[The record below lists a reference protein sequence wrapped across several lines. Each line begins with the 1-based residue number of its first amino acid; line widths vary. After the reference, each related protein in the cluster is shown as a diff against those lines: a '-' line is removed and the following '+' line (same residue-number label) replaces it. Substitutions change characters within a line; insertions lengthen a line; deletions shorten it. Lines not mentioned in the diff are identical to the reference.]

1 MNKTSMDTYV
11 GVMVEIKLRT
21 AVIDL
26 YLSGRQNAGYLA
38 TNIEVIGL
46 QFRKIFELI
55 ALSSLAAHR
64 DLYSRAYADFA
75 KHWEAT
81 KLLENVRHINPDFYP
96 KPVIEEKTAQPE
108 VKSNLRP
115 RDPDY
120 LTKDELVQAHG
131 RCGSLM
137 HAANPYGRGI
147 DYAFFNR
154 CFPEW
159 RAKTINLLNCHQLHV
174 PGDTGF
180 YLVHMQEEGKDGVTW
195 YKFGRSD

>member
-1 MNKTSMDTYV
+1 MNKTCMDTYV

-26 YLSGRQNAGYLA
+26 YMFGRQNAGYKA

-64 DLYSRAYADFA
+64 DLYSRAYSDFA
-75 KHWEAT
+75 KHWEAA
-81 KLLENVRHINPDFYP
+81 KLLKNVRQLNPDFYP
-96 KPVIEEKTAQPE
+96 QPVIEEKGDKPG

-115 RDPDY
+115 RDSDY
-120 LTKDELVQAHG
+120 LTEDELVQAHG

-137 HAANPYGRGI
+137 HAANPYGRWI
-147 DYAFFNR
+147 DYGFFDQS
-154 CFPEW
+154 FPEW
-159 RAKTINLLNCHQLHV
+159 RTRTVNLLNCAC
-174 PGDTGF
+174 PAIT
-180 YLVHMQEEGKDGVTW
+180 
-195 YKFGRSD
+195 

>member
-1 MNKTSMDTYV
+1 MDTYV

-26 YLSGRQNAGYLA
+26 YLSGRQNAGYMA
-38 TNIEVIGL
+38 TNMEVIGL

-64 DLYSRAYADFA
+64 DLYSQAYADFT

-81 KLLENVRHINPDFYP
+81 MLLKNVRQLNPDFYP
-96 KPVIEEKTAQPE
+96 RPIIEEEASQPGI
-108 VKSNLRP
+108 KSNW
-115 RDPDY
+115 RDRAADY
-120 LTKDELVQAHG
+120 LTEDELIGAHG

-147 DYAFFNR
+147 DYAFFDR
-154 CFPEW
+154 SFPEW
-159 RAKTINLLNCHQLHV
+159 RTKTTNLLSCHLLRI
-174 PGDTGF
+174 PGDTGVF
-180 YLVHMQEEGKDGVTW
+180 LVHMQEDGKDGVTW
-195 YKFGRSD
+195 YKFGRKD